1 MQFNLFPSLIHI
13 WCIVFVFLII
23 ENSSTT
29 ANDKDIEKR
38 LQAEL
43 LALGFPNGQLP
54 TLVPALGNYV
64 DVVEVNKLLF
74 LSSAAPQTPQGTFV
88 KGRVPNEVSVADAI
102 TASKLACARQVNRMK
117 TYLGDLSKVKKIV
130 FINGKVQSQ
139 SDFTNHTVVVDGCS
153 TFLVN
158 VFGEKVGKHA
168 RTSGGLTSLPFNVTI
183 EVEIIVQRK

>member
-102 TASKLACARQVNRMK
+102 TASKLACARQ
-117 TYLGDLSKVKKIV
+117 
-130 FINGKVQSQ
+130 
-139 SDFTNHTVVVDGCS
+139 
-153 TFLVN
+153 
-158 VFGEKVGKHA
+158 
-168 RTSGGLTSLPFNVTI
+168 
-183 EVEIIVQRK
+183 